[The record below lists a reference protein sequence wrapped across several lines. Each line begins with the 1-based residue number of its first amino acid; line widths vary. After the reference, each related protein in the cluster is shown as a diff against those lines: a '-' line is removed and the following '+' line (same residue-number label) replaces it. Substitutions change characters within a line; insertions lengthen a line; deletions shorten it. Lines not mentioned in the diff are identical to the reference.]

1 MIALPTAIRETIL
14 ERAREGRPE
23 EICGV
28 LGGEY
33 DPDGRSRVRSQYPA
47 ENVAETPRTRY
58 EIDPEEQLAIFDRL
72 EDRGE
77 EIVGF
82 YHSHPRGPPRPSAT
96 DAAQATWPDRSYLI
110 VSLEPLAVGSW
121 QWRTEKEDAAETAD
135 RFEREEVVV
144 E

>member
-1 MIALPTAIRETIL
+1 MIVLPTAVRETIL
-14 ERAREGRPE
+14 ERAREGDPD

-33 DPDGRSRVRSQYPA
+33 EPDGESRVRSQYPA
-47 ENVAETPRTRY
+47 ENVAATPRTRY
-58 EIDPEEQLAIFDRL
+58 EIDPEDQLAIFDRL

-96 DAAQATWPDRSYLI
+96 DAAQAAWPDRSYVI
-110 VSLEPLAVGSW
+110 VSLEPFEVGSW
-121 QWRTEKEDAAETAD
+121 RWQAD
-135 RFEREEVVV
+135 GTDGEFERERVVV
-144 E
+144 D